1 MKQII
6 SILALSAFVG
16 ISGLSAGVDS
26 SESKATQTLSKADS
40 EFLFG
45 TNAKNLNVEIL
56 SQKELEETKGESWL
70 LVASGLFTLGTKI
83 YEYGKK
89 DGWWNFR
96 F

>member
-16 ISGLSAGVDS
+16 ISALSASIDS
-26 SESKATQTLSKADS
+26 SESKATQNLSQADS

-45 TNAKNLNVEIL
+45 TNAKNLNVEVL
-56 SQKELEETKGESWL
+56 SQKELEETQGEFWNFAKGGVDFVVYFFKE
-70 LVASGLFTLGTKI
+70 TKK
-83 YEYGKK
+83 E
-89 DGWWNFR
+89 GWWNFR